1 MRARGS
7 SHLQAVRTVGPPIG
21 LGGFFLSFPKTKKTV
36 GPPPHC
42 LKTLRSLVGP
52 PPFSAE
58 GTVGPPRKPW
68 VLLHR
73 KQGEPWALGKKSN
86 RGSFPLSSVTH
97 THTPVHHAPHPAPQG
112 RPPTRGSS
120 SRGEYEPWALPYG
133 KQGEPWVTGG
143 LVADVVGSTEFTMAP
158 CKFLGARVC
167 YYEGE
172 RGSREQV
179 SG

>member
-1 MRARGS
+1 M
-7 SHLQAVRTVGPPIG
+7 
-21 LGGFFLSFPKTKKTV
+21 
-36 GPPPHC
+36 
-42 LKTLRSLVGP
+42 GP

-73 KQGEPWALGKKSN
+73 KQGEPWALGKN
-86 RGSFPLSSVTH
+86 RTVGPFPFHLSPTLTLLSTMH
-97 THTPVHHAPHPAPQG
+97 
-112 RPPTRGSS
+112 PTRHHRVVLPPVGPPPA
-120 SRGEYEPWALPYG
+120 GEYEPWALPYG
-133 KQGEPWVTGG
+133 EQGEPWVTGG